1 MSDSPFVG
9 PRPFEKEDSDRFF
22 GRTRET
28 EELLSLIIAHRAVLV
43 YAQSGAGKSSLLR
56 AGVIKRL
63 EELQY
68 PVLRSARVHGLLPN
82 DVPPESVQNIFVYH
96 ALQYWAATLPN
107 GQSNKDHAKT
117 TLSEFLK
124 PLVAA
129 PAAGEESSPP
139 LIVILDQ
146 FEEFFTTN
154 QHRWQERRPF
164 FDQLAQALHDLPT
177 MKVVFVMREEYIA
190 QLEPFAELLPEKLR
204 PRMHLERLRGNA
216 ARSAVVKPF
225 QNRGLSFD
233 SNAADELMKELS
245 EIRVAEGDKFR
256 ETHGEFVEPVQL
268 QVVCQSLWENLPS
281 EWKSGPNASSDGS
294 RLITAEYIERFGDV
308 DDALAR
314 YYDRSVERAAAASEG
329 RIGEG
334 ELRRW
339 FGTALITPTGT
350 RGLAFRG
357 APGAT
362 WRIPGLALK
371 ELEEA
376 HVIRREDRSGTTT
389 HELTHDRFIE
399 PIQKS
404 NDKWLTRYEEAERSR
419 AKLEEHAA
427 RGSDDLLDELA
438 LRDAEEYLNS
448 PAAKIL
454 GVTPEAC
461 QLVKRSRKQ
470 LEEAKRRQAEELE
483 EARQRAEE
491 QERLHKA
498 ESERVKLLLE
508 KRKRDRIFGVTV
520 LLLGITILVVI
531 AVLGSG
537 LVYVLNQKQQL
548 WKQKAADLEA
558 QRQTLIEKGQSLR
571 ENAKLVLANGT
582 DNPIKD
588 VTALRN
594 LALALNCNPRDTEA
608 ARLASNLLLQHVWC
622 PPAAPAV
629 TYQKDALLAAT
640 FVPGGSNNEIF
651 AVGGDGQLLFWNGGR
666 SMSATP
672 QSLFEKPEPANPQQI
687 VQPGLASFSPDGRWL
702 LIIPPTLLSAADGES
717 AVQSAPPQGALPAR
731 ASVGHELCKIQ
742 IWRWSMQNRTYES
755 TGEDL
760 EIQRLRGSRINFA
773 WSNESDRLVIV
784 NARGTN
790 EGECAFFQVEGTFR
804 ELFDR
809 SRRLTDMKI
818 VALAFATY
826 HSGMAAV
833 SVDPEVPGLRKVGLF
848 SFRDDYLQVFSING
862 KDSIRLSEGF
872 LPNGIA
878 FGPGNDEI
886 TLTSWNSVRTLNIHD
901 GKVTPIHPPTFRD
914 QFMRLVVGPGDYAT
928 RLVATS
934 LYGRVHVAKGAQR
947 EKPAE
952 PVVFRGSIG
961 FPQFSLDGQRLLIL
975 SGAMFNVFDNVRL
988 IDVSPLYRPQE
999 DRRENFE
1006 EKPAPPWL
1014 ADIASAVS
1022 ASDPSQDGS
1031 LTTLEDVRRKYPESK
1046 AGDAYESVWKRF
1058 FPGERSK

>member
-22 GRTRET
+22 GRTRES

-56 AGVIKRL
+56 AGVMKRL
-63 EELQY
+63 EDQQY
-68 PVLRSARVHGLLPN
+68 QVLPSARVHGLLPK

-96 ALQYWAATLPN
+96 AVQYWAATLP
-107 GQSNKDHAKT
+107 GGESVKDHAKT

-129 PAAGEESSPP
+129 PAADEESSPP

-154 QHRWQERRPF
+154 AHRWQERRPF

-216 ARSAVVKPF
+216 ARSAVVTPF

-233 SNAADELMKELS
+233 PSAADELMAELS

-256 ETHGEFVEPVQL
+256 ESRGEFVEPVQL
-268 QVVCQSLWENLPS
+268 QVVCQSLWENLPT
-281 EWKSGPNASSDGS
+281 EWKIGPNASSDGS

-308 DDALAR
+308 DNALAC
-314 YYDRSVERAAAASEG
+314 YYDRSVEKAAAASEG

-357 APGAT
+357 APGAS

-404 NDKWLTRYEEAERSR
+404 NDKWLARYKDAERVR
-419 AKLEEHAA
+419 AKLEEYVK
-427 RGSDDLLDELA
+427 RDSDEPLDEVE
-438 LRDAEEYLNS
+438 LREAEEYLNS
-448 PAAKIL
+448 PEAKIL
-454 GVTPEAC
+454 GATAEARLLVT
-461 QLVKRSRKQ
+461 RSRKQ
-470 LEEAKRRQAEELE
+470 VEEAKRRHAEELE

-491 QERLHKA
+491 QEQLRKA

-508 KRKRDRIFGVTV
+508 KRKRERIFGVTV
-520 LLLGITILVVI
+520 FLLGTIMLIAFAALALVSYRAWQLSKARVEQ
-531 AVLGSG
+531 
-537 LVYVLNQKQQL
+537 LV
-548 WKQKAADLEA
+548 
-558 QRQTLIEKGQSLR
+558 EKGRAFR
-571 ENAKLVLANGT
+571 EKANTDLVDET
-582 DNPIKD
+582 NPIKD

-608 ARLASNLLLQHVWC
+608 ARLAGNLLLQHVWC

-640 FVPGGSNNEIF
+640 FIPGGSNNEIF

-666 SMSATP
+666 SLSPMP
-672 QSLFEKPEPANPQQI
+672 QSLFEKPKPANPQQI
-687 VQPGLASFSPDGRWL
+687 VQPGFASFSPDGRWL
-702 LIIPPTLLSAADGES
+702 LIIPPTLASAAEGDS
-717 AVQSAPPQGALPAR
+717 AVQGTPPQGAPSAPGIDR
-731 ASVGHELCKIQ
+731 HELCKIQ
-742 IWRWSMQNRTYES
+742 VWRWSMQNRTYEP

-790 EGECAFFQVEGTFR
+790 EAECAFFQVGGTFL
-804 ELFDR
+804 ELVDR
-809 SRRLTDMKI
+809 SRRLNEMKI

-826 HSGMAAV
+826 HSGIAAV
-833 SVDPEVPGLRKVGLF
+833 SVDSDAPALRNVKLF
-848 SFRDDYLQVFSING
+848 SFSGDYLEVIPVSG

-872 LPNGIA
+872 LPNGIG

-886 TLTSWNSVRTLNIHD
+886 TLTSWNSVRTLNLRD
-901 GKVTPIHPPTFRD
+901 GKVTPIPPPTFRD

-934 LYGRVHVAKGAQR
+934 LYGRIHVAKGAQR
-947 EKPAE
+947 EKPGE

-961 FPQFSLDGQRLLIL
+961 YPQFSLDGQRLLIL
-975 SGAMFNVFDNVRL
+975 SGAMFNVFDSVRL
-988 IDVSPLYRPQE
+988 VDVSPLYRTQDDASKKLE
-999 DRRENFE
+999 A
-1006 EKPAPPWL
+1006 KPAPPWL

-1031 LTTLEDVRRKYPESK
+1031 LMTLEDVRSKYPGSK
-1046 AGDAYESVWKRF
+1046 AGDPYESVWKHF
-1058 FPGERSK
+1058 FPDESKR